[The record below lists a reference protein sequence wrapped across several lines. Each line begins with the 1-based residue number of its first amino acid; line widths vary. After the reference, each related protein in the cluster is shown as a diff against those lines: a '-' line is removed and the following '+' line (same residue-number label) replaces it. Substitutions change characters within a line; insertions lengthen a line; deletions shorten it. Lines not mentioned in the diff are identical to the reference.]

1 MSIKSTTVSV
11 AITYRGINPHNNEM
25 VDLKENK
32 NTEKNMLKFKQKSI
46 KNNFRDKRVINMDEE
61 IKTLE
66 KEMLLER
73 KRVSELQL
81 EER

>member
-1 MSIKSTTVSV
+1 
-11 AITYRGINPHNNEM
+11 M